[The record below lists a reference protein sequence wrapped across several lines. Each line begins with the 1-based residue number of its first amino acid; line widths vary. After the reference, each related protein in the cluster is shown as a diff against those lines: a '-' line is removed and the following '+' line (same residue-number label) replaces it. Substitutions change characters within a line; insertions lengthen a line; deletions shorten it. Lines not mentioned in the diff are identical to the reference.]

1 MRRNC
6 PATALAHPS
15 GGRTSCA
22 AGCGG
27 WGLLYFIFYFWLQT
41 VVCTLCL
48 CAKRVQYQH
57 AHCDWLP
64 RRNPLLPSVAVQD
77 RFSPGSSPHQHERQR
92 QRCQMVRGS
101 GADGDLNHRTRFAPR
116 KLSFTF
122 QRKQQLQLCA
132 SALWDAVPVAGLIPP
147 PSRTLRLQVDHGPAP
162 SYALTGARR
171 DANNAPI
178 VNWGSRLITLPARDE
193 KRTASRLFAQG
204 RGKHKP

>member
-41 VVCTLCL
+41 VACTLCL

-122 QRKQQLQLCA
+122 QRKQQLQLC
-132 SALWDAVPVAGLIPP
+132 LWDAVPVAGLIPP
-147 PSRTLRLQVDHGPAP
+147 VTHFAAAGRPRT
-162 SYALTGARR
+162 STFICALTGARR
-171 DANNAPI
+171 DANNA
-178 VNWGSRLITLPARDE
+178 NS
-193 KRTASRLFAQG
+193 
-204 RGKHKP
+204 

>member
-57 AHCDWLP
+57 AHWLP
-64 RRNPLLPSVAVQD
+64 RRNPLLPTVAVGSV
-77 RFSPGSSPHQHERQR
+77 FPGLITSPVHERQR

-122 QRKQQLQLCA
+122 QRSSSSSSSAPLPLGRSA
-132 SALWDAVPVAGLIPP
+132 SSGAD
-147 PSRTLRLQVDHGPAP
+147 PAP
-162 SYALTGARR
+162 VTHFAAAGRPRTSTFICALTGARR
-171 DANNAPI
+171 DANNA
-178 VNWGSRLITLPARDE
+178 NS
-193 KRTASRLFAQG
+193 
-204 RGKHKP
+204 

>member
-27 WGLLYFIFYFWLQT
+27 WGLLYFIFYILFLVT
-41 VVCTLCL
+41 DCSLYSVSLCKTRAISTRTLASQ
-48 CAKRVQYQH
+48 AKSSSAKCSCRIGFPR
-57 AHCDWLP
+57 AH
-64 RRNPLLPSVAVQD
+64 
-77 RFSPGSSPHQHERQR
+77 HQHERQR

-116 KLSFTF
+116 KLSSTF
-122 QRKQQLQLCA
+122 QRKQQLKLC
-132 SALWDAVPVAGLIPP
+132 LWLAVPVAGLIPP
-147 PSRTLRLQVDHGPAP
+147 GSRTLRLQVDHGPAP

-171 DANNAPI
+171 DANNA
-178 VNWGSRLITLPARDE
+178 NS
-193 KRTASRLFAQG
+193 
-204 RGKHKP
+204 